1 MIRPTNVL
9 SELRPGKAQQ
19 AREVRA
25 WAAGIPDGRIF
36 VSAVTILE
44 QEMGVLQLE
53 RRTPPQGSALRTWF
67 DSVRKAFEGRVLP
80 FTGEVAMRCAAMQ
93 CPGPTGLPRFDDRGH
108 DVGAWVHAC
117 DTKRAGLRRH
127 WHQAGQPMGPRG
139 VMSDHFPNAA

>member
-1 MIRPTNVL
+1 MYVLDTNVL

-19 AREVRA
+19 SREVRA

-80 FTGEVAMRCAAMQ
+80 FTGEVAMRCAALHVPDRRAFRDSMIAATTLEH
-93 CPGPTGLPRFDDRGH
+93 GFTLATRNVRDFEGTGIKLVNP
-108 DVGAWVHAC
+108 W
-117 DTKRAGLRRH
+117 
-127 WHQAGQPMGPRG
+127 
-139 VMSDHFPNAA
+139 DHEA

>member
-1 MIRPTNVL
+1 MYVLDTNVL

-19 AREVRA
+19 SREVRA

-80 FTGEVAMRCAAMQ
+80 FTGEVAMRCAALHVPDRRAFRDSMIAATTLEH
-93 CPGPTGLPRFDDRGH
+93 GFTLATRNVRDFEGTGIKLVNPWGH
-108 DVGAWVHAC
+108 EA
-117 DTKRAGLRRH
+117 
-127 WHQAGQPMGPRG
+127 
-139 VMSDHFPNAA
+139 

>member
-1 MIRPTNVL
+1 MYVLDSNVL

-19 AREVRA
+19 SREVRA

-80 FTGEVAMRCAAMQ
+80 FTGEVAMRCAALHVPDRRAFRDSMIAATTLEH
-93 CPGPTGLPRFDDRGH
+93 GFTLATRNVRDFEGTGIKLVNP
-108 DVGAWVHAC
+108 W
-117 DTKRAGLRRH
+117 
-127 WHQAGQPMGPRG
+127 
-139 VMSDHFPNAA
+139 DHEA